1 MFMYKRITSKNV
13 IYSVYHRYIDISFLK
28 ILKFVLNERELEN
41 KINIIAK
48 IIRGISHP
56 LISFYVSLYLAKV
69 GSNLFPKFKQYLLIL
84 LENLSKFT
92 LNEETVKKFNYDISN
107 EELKKIVEPCIEW
120 IVYCVAKNPIS
131 VQYI

>member
-1 MFMYKRITSKNV
+1 M
-13 IYSVYHRYIDISFLK
+13 
-28 ILKFVLNERELEN
+28 NERELEN

-56 LISFYVSLYLAKV
+56 LISFYVSMYLAKV

-84 LENLSKFT
+84 LENLSKFI
-92 LNEETVKKFNYDISN
+92 LNEETVKKFNYDISS

-120 IVYCVAKNPIS
+120 IVYSLARNPSS
-131 VQYI
+131 VNL